1 MVVCIVVVVFG
12 LKVLG
17 LIVVKIDFEL
27 PFISTIGSNSSSFIW
42 FANERK
48 ESVNFVC
55 KNHFCNKIA

>member
-1 MVVCIVVVVFG
+1 MVVVLG

-27 PFISTIGSNSSSFIW
+27 PFISTIGGNSSSFIW

-48 ESVNFVC
+48 ESVD
-55 KNHFCNKIA
+55 FCLKTDF